1 MRSLVFLLV
10 LGNVIIFAL
19 SAGWV
24 GGREGDGMVTP
35 DESHESHRSLSPDRI
50 RIVSRGDA
58 PPIVEAPKL
67 CLEWLAISAAQAT
80 EIEKLIGGKASSLVR
95 EETQAAVASYGVYI
109 PAPPGGKAA
118 SEKKVT
124 ELRKLGV
131 KQFQLVQEEQE
142 DRWKIS
148 LGVYSQESE
157 ASTLL
162 AELKKLGV
170 RSAKLGV
177 VTQTPAVY
185 RLRVIGPESALQ
197 ASQKLTGT
205 NSPAVCLIEA
215 SPPLPPLATE
225 VSPATAATTSGTPF
239 VASPPTTGSTNSV
252 AAAGAPSSAANKP

>member
-10 LGNVIIFAL
+10 LGNVIIFSL

-67 CLEWLAISAAQAT
+67 CLEWSAISAAQAT

-124 ELRKLGV
+124 ELKKLGV
-131 KQFQLVQEEQE
+131 KQFQLVQEEKE
-142 DRWKIS
+142 DRWNIS
-148 LGVYSQESE
+148 LGVYSQEAE
-157 ASTLL
+157 AITLL

-170 RSAKLGV
+170 RSAKVGV
-177 VTQTPAVY
+177 VKQMPAVY
-185 RLRVIGPESALQ
+185 RLRVIGPEPALL
-197 ASQKLTGT
+197 ASQKLTGI

-215 SPPLPPLATE
+215 SPLSPPLANEAST
-225 VSPATAATTSGTPF
+225 ATAATTLEPPLDASPSGAGVTTAGVASGT
-239 VASPPTTGSTNSV
+239 
-252 AAAGAPSSAANKP
+252 AATAANRP